1 MNLLSLIVALIV
13 IGLVFW
19 VIRTLSGAFGIPP
32 PIVTVIYVL
41 FVVLVVFWLLQTTG
55 LLRGGPILSLE

>member
-1 MNLLSLIVALIV
+1 MNLLSLIVALVV

-19 VIRTLSGAFGIPP
+19 VIQMLSGAFGIPP

-41 FVVLVVFWLLQTTG
+41 FVVLVIVWLLQASG
-55 LLRGGPILSLE
+55 LIHGGPVLSFG